1 MLLKPLQET
10 VILSTLAAPVDE
22 SGMSTSFVKIL
33 ISLAYACRGLGLR
46 LSCFL
51 FCFGIFIIIC
61 HVLVS
66 CLFSFPTFF
75 HLIFNIRAV
84 KVDALITR

>member
-61 HVLVS
+61 RVS
-66 CLFSFPTFF
+66 FLSFFFSHLFSS
-75 HLIFNIRAV
+75 HI
-84 KVDALITR
+84 